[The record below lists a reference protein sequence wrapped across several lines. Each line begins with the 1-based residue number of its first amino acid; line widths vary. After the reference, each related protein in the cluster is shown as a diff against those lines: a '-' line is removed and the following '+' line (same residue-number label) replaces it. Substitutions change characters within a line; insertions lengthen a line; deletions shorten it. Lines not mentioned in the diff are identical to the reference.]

1 MFKERGAGFL
11 CLPSLIVSLLG
22 AAVSLFF
29 RVIQFRSGSFV
40 RSLVRSFLRGLAV
53 SGAVFHF
60 HFQHDDGL
68 ATLVIGGHCYH
79 VALFQILQGN
89 VGMDG
94 VEVLKRLRSQ
104 GISTPALF
112 LTAKTE
118 VYQRVEGL
126 DAGADD
132 YLPKPFATS
141 ELLARVRAMLRRKE
155 NFVPDLLTVGDLSL
169 NRSTYELLYHNEARS
184 LSGREFQIMEIL
196 MQRPGFVVTTD
207 VFLSH
212 VWGWN
217 SEVDIS
223 VVWVHISN
231 IRKKL
236 HQLHAPAEIKFIRG
250 AGYVLEVGK

>member
-1 MFKERGAGFL
+1 MRL
-11 CLPSLIVSLLG
+11 LIAEDDPKLLKTLKHIFESNKYMVDG
-22 AAVSLFF
+22 VNDGQDALLYAETEEYDGLILDIMMPGMNGVDVLK
-29 RVIQFRSGSFV
+29 Q
-40 RSLVRSFLRGLAV
+40 LRG
-53 SGAVFHF
+53 
-60 HFQHDDGL
+60 
-68 ATLVIGGHCYH
+68 
-79 VALFQILQGN
+79 
-89 VGMDG
+89 
-94 VEVLKRLRSQ
+94 Q

-141 ELLARVRAMLRRKE
+141 ELLARVRAMLRRKD
-155 NFVPDLLTVGDLSL
+155 NFVPDLLTVGKLSL
-169 NRSTYELLYHNEARS
+169 NRSTYELLYGGKTRS

-196 MQRPGFVVTTD
+196 MQRPGFVVPTD
-207 VFLSH
+207 LFLSH

-236 HQLHAPAEIKFIRG
+236 SQLNAPVEIRFIRG
-250 AGYVLEVGK
+250 AGYVLETGK